1 MLGHLPA
8 APKALLTSGKFTG
21 ELILARHKDSM
32 RELKLNKVWLS
43 PLLDLSPQTIPSAYM
58 LTDMCLLAD
67 SMLDGEVAVY
77 GRQVSASSR

>member
-1 MLGHLPA
+1 MWSSHLLGHLPA

-43 PLLDLSPQTIPSAYM
+43 PLLDLSPHAIPSAY
-58 LTDMCLLAD
+58 LLAD
-67 SMLDGEVAVY
+67 MFLLADLMLDGELAV
-77 GRQVSASSR
+77 